1 MNSRKPSKH
10 IYSVSEITNQI
21 SNILGETFSN
31 IIVEGEISGYKVSP
45 SGHAYFKLKDES
57 ATLDGVIWRHL
68 RQKIVFPVEDGIKVL
83 AYGNISV
90 YAPQGRYQIVVNRM
104 EPAGLGEL
112 QQRFELL
119 KAKLA
124 AEGLFDSSRKR
135 PVPYLPGRIG
145 IITSPTGAAIR
156 DFLKTIRSGFP
167 GGHFEIYGTRVQGKE
182 APPEICKGIEYFNR
196 TGKVE
201 VIIVTRGGG
210 SLEDLW
216 SFNEEIVARAIA
228 GSKIPIISAV
238 GHEIDFTL
246 ADFAADLRLP
256 TPTAAANFIVENR
269 ESVMQEV
276 SELKRRLLRS
286 LQTSIKYSR
295 EQFRSLKTQIRRLSP
310 IPEISGRRQRI
321 DEVLLRMTSHIK
333 NNLNLKRQ
341 KLKGLETRLPVGI
354 VQNIQRINQKVLH
367 LKERINTLSPKTTL
381 ARGYSIC
388 KKIDSGEIIR
398 NPKQTFKGDGIE
410 VQIHGGFI
418 NAEVVKLRMK
428 SEK

>member
-1 MNSRKPSKH
+1 MKSPKPSKH

-21 SNILGETFSN
+21 SSILGEIFSN

-68 RQKIVFPVEDGIKVL
+68 RQKIVFPIEDGLKVL
-83 AYGNISV
+83 AYGNISI

-112 QQRFELL
+112 QQRFEML

-124 AEGLFDSSRKR
+124 AEGLFDSARKK
-135 PVPYLPGRIG
+135 PVPFLPDRIG

-182 APPEICKGIEYFNR
+182 APPEICKAIEYFNR
-196 TGKVE
+196 IGE
-201 VIIVTRGGG
+201 VDVIVITRGGG

-216 SFNEEIVARAIA
+216 AFNEEIVVRSIA
-228 GSKIPIISAV
+228 GSDIPIISAV

-246 ADFAADLRLP
+246 SDFAADLRLP

-295 EQFRSLKTQIRRLSP
+295 EQFQSLKTQIRRLAP
-310 IPEISGRRQRI
+310 LPEILRRRQRI
-321 DEVLLRMTSHIK
+321 DELLLRMTSLIK
-333 NNLNLKRQ
+333 NDINLKRQ
-341 KLKGLETRLPVGI
+341 KLTGLKTRLPVGV
-354 VQNIQRINQKVLH
+354 VQNIRGIHQKVFH
-367 LKERINTLSPKTTL
+367 LRERINTLSPITTL

-388 KKIDSGEIIR
+388 RKSDSGEIIR
-398 NPKQTFKGDGIE
+398 KPEQTFKGDGIE
-410 VQIHGGFI
+410 VHVHGGLI
-418 NAEVVKLRMK
+418 DAEVKKLRMK
-428 SEK
+428 S